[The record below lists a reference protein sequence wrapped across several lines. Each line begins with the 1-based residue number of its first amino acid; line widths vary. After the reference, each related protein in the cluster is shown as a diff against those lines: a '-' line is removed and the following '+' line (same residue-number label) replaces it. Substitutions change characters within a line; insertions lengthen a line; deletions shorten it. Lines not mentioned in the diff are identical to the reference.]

1 MCNATQRMD
10 DSAQEL
16 SAIEGAGSGLRPD
29 STPVEQDNRLL
40 KAVHLVE
47 RAVVGSLVVMMMLV
61 IALSTI
67 ELAWTLARDIV
78 SPPFLVLDVDELLD
92 IFGLFLL
99 VLIGVELLETIKMYV
114 KRGVVHLEVILEVA
128 LIAIARKVIVLDVS
142 KYSSATVFGI
152 AALVAA
158 LSIALHIRV
167 RRLRDDGG
175 RGRGDRAPVQRSAP
189 STS

>member
-1 MCNATQRMD
+1 MD

-16 SAIEGAGSGLRPD
+16 GARQIDQGEPSGLRPD
-29 STPVEQDNRLL
+29 GAPIERNNRLL
-40 KAVHLVE
+40 KAVQLVE
-47 RAVVGSLVVMMMLV
+47 RSVVGSLVVMMMLV

-67 ELAWTLARDIV
+67 ELGWTLARDIV

-99 VLIGVELLETIKMYV
+99 VLIGVELLETIKMYL

-158 LSIALHIRV
+158 LAIALHIRT
-167 RRLRDDGG
+167 RRIRDDGG
-175 RGRGDRAPVQRSAP
+175 RRSSSGQGPAP